1 VRDVVWSRAALDDMD
16 ALVAY
21 IAADNPTAALK
32 VLDRIDATAGKLHHM
47 PTGRIGR
54 VGGTYEK
61 SVKGLPYII
70 PYALQTLT
78 RGRQCIVILRVI
90 HDARNW
96 PEDEW
101 PE

>member
-1 VRDVVWSRAALDDMD
+1 MRDVAWSHAALGDMD

-21 IAADNPTAALK
+21 IAADNPAVALK
-32 VLDRIDATAGKLHHM
+32 VLDCIDEAADALRHM

-61 SVKGLPYII
+61 PVKGLPYII
-70 PYALQTLT
+70 AYALQTLA
-78 RGRQCIVILRVI
+78 RGKERIVILRVI

-96 PEDEW
+96 PEDTW